1 MKMKNYLLTLILASA
16 SLQAM
21 NQDVHLVP
29 FDFAKHSNAIHDV
42 FSQIIE
48 ENDIENLLILKNK
61 QQITIQVLE
70 RSYPTPHSNP
80 HNEVLGAIA
89 YQTQNF
95 PNATKTFINAL
106 AIKTEHQRSGY
117 GHLLIDHIE
126 SIPTN
131 KPHSISLHPKNDS
144 ISFYQELGYTYQ
156 EGRPPV
162 DIPSMHKLI

>member
-1 MKMKNYLLTLILASA
+1 MKMKNYLLTLLLIST
-16 SLQAM
+16 SIHAM
-21 NQDVHLVP
+21 DQDVHLVP

-42 FSQIIE
+42 FSQIID

-61 QQITIQVLE
+61 EQITIQVLE

-89 YQTQNF
+89 YQTRNF
-95 PNATKTFINAL
+95 PEATKTFINAL
-106 AIKTEHQRSGY
+106 AIRAKYQHNRY
-117 GHLLIDHIE
+117 GHLLLHHIE
-126 SIPTN
+126 SIPTT
-131 KPHSISLHPKNDS
+131 KPHLISLHPHNDT

-162 DIPSMHKLI
+162 HIPSMHKII